1 MRANGWIPRVLYFF
15 IGSMIGIKLKLH
27 ALTVQDFG
35 GLLKGQKISFQAGH
49 TLPCP

>member
-1 MRANGWIPRVLYFF
+1 
-15 IGSMIGIKLKLH
+15 LKLH

-35 GLLKGQKISFQAGH
+35 VLLKGQKISFQAGR